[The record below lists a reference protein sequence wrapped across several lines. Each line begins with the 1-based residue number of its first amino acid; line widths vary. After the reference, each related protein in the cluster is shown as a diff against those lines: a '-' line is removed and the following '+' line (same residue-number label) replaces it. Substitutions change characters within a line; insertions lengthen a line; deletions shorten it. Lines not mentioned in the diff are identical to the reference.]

1 LRFEHAHVT
10 TDEERYAA
18 GRSARKAVPRGAHA
32 DYRPQPDRDPLGIL
46 DRQHAGRLPHL
57 IPLRIERML
66 QDPFGFFRGT
76 AALQAADLAG
86 EPTTDA
92 GVVLCGDAH
101 IGNFGIFATA
111 ERSLVFDLNDFDEAA
126 FGPWEW
132 DVKRLVT
139 SVVIAARHRG
149 ADEKTSREHASTAV
163 RAYRAGLRLALKR
176 DGVERFF
183 RTAQVRRGRSM
194 FGPETAKIVDAAIRA
209 TEKRT
214 SARAVE
220 KLTEVMPNGSRQL
233 VDNPPR
239 LVHLE
244 PEQEGRVEEIL
255 ARYRASVPANVALL
269 LSQHEVTDV
278 ARLVSG
284 VGSVGTRCFIIVMTG
299 PRREPLVL
307 QLKEAG
313 DSVVNEFGGVPIVAS
328 PGAHPELVRANPSY
342 RVVAGQRILQA
353 ASDPLLGWFT
363 AEGSSFY
370 VRQFRNR
377 SVSFDTD
384 TMSEQTFGDYATA
397 CGMVLG
403 AAHARSPNGA
413 FISGYI
419 GRGES
424 FADAVVAWS
433 HAYADQSLADF
444 EALRDAASAGR
455 YAVT

>member
-1 LRFEHAHVT
+1 
-10 TDEERYAA
+10 
-18 GRSARKAVPRGAHA
+18 
-32 DYRPQPDRDPLGIL
+32 
-46 DRQHAGRLPHL
+46 
-57 IPLRIERML
+57 
-66 QDPFGFFRGT
+66 
-76 AALQAADLAG
+76 
-86 EPTTDA
+86 
-92 GVVLCGDAH
+92 
-101 IGNFGIFATA
+101 
-111 ERSLVFDLNDFDEAA
+111 
-126 FGPWEW
+126 
-132 DVKRLVT
+132 
-139 SVVIAARHRG
+139 
-149 ADEKTSREHASTAV
+149 
-163 RAYRAGLRLALKR
+163 
-176 DGVERFF
+176 
-183 RTAQVRRGRSM
+183 
-194 FGPETAKIVDAAIRA
+194 
-209 TEKRT
+209 
-214 SARAVE
+214 
-220 KLTEVMPNGSRQL
+220 MPNGSRQL